1 VRTRA
6 ALLET
11 KPSSMHRRAPAR
23 PKSSKAEPRRPA
35 KLRGRPATPAKS
47 SRGGASRPAGG
58 TPKPTG
64 NRRAKTSLAPK
75 PRGRQRRSRLRVVRP
90 ATRSNRGR
98 VVFLMLSFLL
108 VGLLVV
114 GVVTVQALVSQ
125 SSFRME
131 KLQKENTALEASY
144 GELRLRVAELSSP
157 DRIAKEARR
166 LGLRLPGEV
175 QTLYVAGVP
184 DERRETGSPDHP
196 SFALKGALAENP

>member
-1 VRTRA
+1 MRTRA
-6 ALLET
+6 VILET
-11 KPSSMHRRAPAR
+11 KPSSMQRTAPGR
-23 PKSSKAEPRRPA
+23 PKSSTAE
-35 KLRGRPATPAKS
+35 
-47 SRGGASRPAGG
+47 
-58 TPKPTG
+58 
-64 NRRAKTSLAPK
+64 SLAPK
-75 PRGRQRRSRLRVVRP
+75 PKGRRRRSRLRVVRP
-90 ATRSNRGR
+90 AARSNRGR

-131 KLQKENTALEASY
+131 ELQKKNTALEGSY

-157 DRIAKEARR
+157 ERIAKEARR

-184 DERRETGSPDHP
+184 DERGEAGSPDHP
-196 SFALKGALAENP
+196 SFALKGALAANP